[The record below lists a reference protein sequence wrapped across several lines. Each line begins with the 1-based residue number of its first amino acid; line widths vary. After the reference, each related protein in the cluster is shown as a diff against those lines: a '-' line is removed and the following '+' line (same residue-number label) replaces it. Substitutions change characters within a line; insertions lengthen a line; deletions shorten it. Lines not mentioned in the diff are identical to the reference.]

1 MIKTF
6 ALGRLTADPE
16 LQKISVGD
24 GKTADLLKFS
34 IAVNEYRYVNDE
46 KVKYTHFFD
55 CEAWDSGARVLSEQT
70 HKGDLIAI
78 DGKLRQNRW
87 ETTDGQKRSKVVI
100 RVENFTIAQ
109 RVNRDADTSVPED
122 ETPNEPAPVGAEDD
136 SKVAPF

>member
-16 LQKISVGD
+16 LKQINVGD
-24 GKTADLLKFS
+24 NKTADLLKFS
-34 IAVNEYRYVNDE
+34 IAVNEYRKVNGE

-55 CEAWDSGARVLSEQT
+55 CEAWDSGAKVLHEQT
-70 HKGDLIAI
+70 KKGDLIAI

-87 ETTDGQKRSKVVI
+87 ETPEGQKRSKVII
-100 RVENFTIAQ
+100 RVENFTIAH
-109 RVNRDADTSVPED
+109 RVNRDEVKPQE
-122 ETPNEPAPVGAEDD
+122 EPSEQPVTVGAEDD